1 MVMSQPGPTMPIE
14 PFSVR
19 VADEV
24 LADLRARIRNT
35 RWPDPAPGDPWE
47 QGTDLAYLRQV
58 LASWAEEFDWRA
70 QERHLNTFNHF
81 RAEWTACAST
91 SSTSGHGLGRGCR

>member
-1 MVMSQPGPTMPIE
+1 
-14 PFSVR
+14 

-91 SSTSGHGLGRGCR
+91 SSTSGHGLGRGYR